1 MSEAR
6 ARLRVGVDVGGTFT
20 KAVAVSTQPLA
31 LRAHAVVPTS
41 HHAPDGV
48 VAGVAQA
55 LRELLDALGEDR
67 DAVDLVAYSTTTAM
81 NALLEGDVA
90 RVGVVGIGAQ
100 PELRRARKRTRVG
113 ALPLAAGRV
122 LHTHHVFVDATRGLS
137 EADADAAVE
146 ELRRKGCTAIAVSG
160 AYSVDAPEHED
171 LIVERARQRGLPSC
185 AGHELTGTYGL
196 EVRTVSA
203 AVNASILPVVQ
214 RTAEVVGRVL
224 ADASIDVPLLVLRG
238 DGGAMGL
245 DAFRRAP
252 SMSIGSGPAAGV
264 AAALHQL
271 ALTDG
276 IVLECGGTSSNVT
289 VVKGGRTVLRDVRVM
304 GRPTSIRSID
314 SWVVGVAGGSMAR
327 LGRRKLEEVGP
338 RSAHVAGLDYACFAD
353 AADLAGVEAGLVA
366 PRDGD
371 PEAYAVVRAPDGRTW
386 ALTATCAANAL
397 GLVDGD
403 EHWSHGSRD
412 AALAG
417 FAALGARLRK
427 SPEEAAQA
435 MLDAAVDK
443 IAAAV
448 GEAARTHDLGP
459 DVPVVALGG
468 AGTALA
474 PEVAR
479 RLGRPLLRPEHPE
492 VLSSIGAALS
502 LVRTEVVRHASSPE
516 GTAEL
521 VREAERAC
529 VEAGA
534 APLTVTVQTT
544 FEARDDLLRAVA
556 TGAVALESGAA
567 SREPLDE
574 AGQRLAAAVAT
585 GAADPGTLRLV
596 GETGFYRVFS
606 DDGSS
611 RVAVVDELG
620 TIPVCERA
628 RQVVSALDGAELL
641 AGLRHAVEA
650 GTTNLGIAAL
660 VPRVCIVAGAHVVDL
675 SDSRRAEDILAG
687 ARAALTGSHGA
698 AVAVVWS

>member
-1 MSEAR
+1 MTRRA

-31 LRAHAVVPTS
+31 LRGHAVVPTS

-48 VAGVAQA
+48 VEGVAQA
-55 LRELLDALGEDR
+55 LRELLDGLGADR
-67 DAVDLVAYSTTTAM
+67 GTVDLVAYSTTTAM

-90 RVGVVGIGAQ
+90 RVGIVGIGAQ

-113 ALPLAAGRV
+113 ELPLAVGRV
-122 LHTHHVFVDATRGLS
+122 LHTDHAFIDATRGLT
-137 EADADAAVE
+137 EADADAALD
-146 ELRRKGCTAIAVSG
+146 ELQRLGCTAIAVSG
-160 AYSVDAPEHED
+160 AYSVDAPEQED
-171 LIVERARQRGLPSC
+171 LIVERARLRGLPSC

-203 AVNASILPVVQ
+203 AVNASILPVVR
-214 RTAEVVGRVL
+214 RTAEVVERVL
-224 ADASIDVPLLVLRG
+224 AESDVDVPLLVLRG
-238 DGGAMGL
+238 DGGAMGV

-327 LGRRKLEEVGP
+327 LGRRRIEEVGP

-353 AADLAGVEAGLVA
+353 PAELAGAEADVIA
-366 PRDGD
+366 PCDGD
-371 PEAYAVVRAPDGRTW
+371 PAAYAIVRVPDGRLW

-403 EHWSHGSRD
+403 EHWSHGSRS

-417 FAALGARLRK
+417 FAALGRRLKKTAEQVAR
-427 SPEEAAQA
+427 E
-435 MLDAAVDK
+435 MLDAAVGK

-448 GEAARTHDLGP
+448 AEASRTHDLGL

-468 AGTALA
+468 SGTALA

-479 RLGRPLLRPEHPE
+479 HLGRPLLRPDHPE

-502 LVRTEVVRHASSPE
+502 LVRTELVRHASSPE

-521 VREAERAC
+521 VRDAERAC

-534 APLTVTVQTT
+534 APMTVKVQTA
-544 FEARDDLLRAVA
+544 FEARDNLLRAVA
-556 TGAVALESGAA
+556 TGAVALESGVA
-567 SREPLDE
+567 SRARLDE
-574 AGQRLAAAVAT
+574 AGQRAVVAAAT
-585 GAADPGTLRLV
+585 GANDAGALRLV

-606 DDGSS
+606 DNGSS
-611 RVAVVDELG
+611 RVAVVDDLG
-620 TIPVCERA
+620 TIPICERA
-628 RQVVSALDGAELL
+628 RHVLRGADAAELL
-641 AGLRHAVEA
+641 AALRDAVDA
-650 GTTNLGIAAL
+650 STTNLGVAAL
-660 VPRVCIVAGAHVVDL
+660 VPRVCVVAGAHVIDL
-675 SDSRRAEDILAG
+675 SDSRRAEDIIAG
-687 ARAALTGSHGA
+687 ARAALHGNDGA

>member
-1 MSEAR
+1 MSDG
-6 ARLRVGVDVGGTFT
+6 RLRVGVDVGGTFT
-20 KAVAVSTQPLA
+20 KAVAVTTRPLA

-48 VAGVAQA
+48 VDGVARV
-55 LRELLDALGEDR
+55 LRELLAALGDDR
-67 DAVDLVAYSTTTAM
+67 TAIDLVAYSTTTAM

-100 PELRRARKRTRVG
+100 PDLRRARKRTRVG
-113 ALPLAAGRV
+113 ELPLAAGR
-122 LHTHHVFVDATRGLS
+122 LLRTDHAFLDATRGLS
-137 EADADAAVE
+137 VEDAEGAVE
-146 ELRRKGCTAIAVSG
+146 TLQGLGCTAIAVSG

-171 LIVERARQRGLPSC
+171 LVAQRARMRGLPCC

-203 AVNASILPVVQ
+203 AINASILPVVE
-214 RTAEVVGRVL
+214 RTAAVVERVL
-224 ADASIDVPLLVLRG
+224 ADADIDVPLLVLRG
-238 DGGAMGL
+238 DGGAMGI

-252 SMSIGSGPAAGV
+252 SMTIGSGPAAGV

-327 LGRRKLEEVGP
+327 LGRRSVDEVGP
-338 RSAHVAGLDYACFAD
+338 RSAHVAGLDYACFA
-353 AADLAGVEAGLVA
+353 APEDLAGAEAGVVA
-366 PRDGD
+366 PRAGD
-371 PEAYAVVRAPDGRTW
+371 PASYAVVRAPDGRTW

-397 GLVDGD
+397 GLVDDDG
-403 EHWSHGSRD
+403 HWSHGSRA

-417 FAALGARLRK
+417 FAALGRRLK
-427 SPEEAAQA
+427 KTPEETARGV
-435 MLDAAVDK
+435 LDGAVAK

-448 GEAARTHDLGP
+448 AEAARAHDLGG

-502 LVRTEVVRHASSPE
+502 LVRTEVVRHASSGD
-516 GTAEL
+516 GTAA
-521 VREAERAC
+521 VAREAERAC

-544 FEARDDLLRAVA
+544 FEARDHLVRAVA
-556 TGAVALESGAA
+556 TGAVALESGVAG
-567 SREPLDE
+567 RERLDE
-574 AGQRLAAAVAT
+574 TGQRAAAAAAT
-585 GAADPGTLRLV
+585 GTGDPAALRLI
-596 GETGFYRVFS
+596 GETGFYRVFG

-611 RVAVVDELG
+611 RVAVVDDLG
-620 TIPVCERA
+620 TIPVCDRA
-628 RQVVSALDGAELL
+628 RHVVTASDRHDLL
-641 AGLRHAVEA
+641 AGLRRAVEQS
-650 GTTNLGIAAL
+650 TMNLGVASL
-660 VPRVCIVAGAHVVDL
+660 VPRVSVIAGAHVVDL
-675 SDSRRAEDILAG
+675 SDSRRPEDILAG
-687 ARAALTGSHGA
+687 AGA
-698 AVAVVWS
+698 AIDGHETAVVVVWS